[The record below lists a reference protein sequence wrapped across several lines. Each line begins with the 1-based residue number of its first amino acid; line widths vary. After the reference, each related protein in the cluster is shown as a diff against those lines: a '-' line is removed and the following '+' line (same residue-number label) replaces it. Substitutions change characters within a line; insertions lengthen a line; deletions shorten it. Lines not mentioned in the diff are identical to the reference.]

1 MFDIVGKRYW
11 FFTLS
16 AALIVLGIVAMI
28 ISTIQVGTPLRLS
41 VDFTGGTLFELR
53 FDNPVAPADV
63 RQIFVDRG
71 YGDTSVQTTAD
82 GRTALIR
89 SKPIDPAEKVE
100 IAAELYDQF
109 GPADELRFESVGP
122 TVGREVTRAATVA
135 TVAAAVVILL
145 FIIIAFRKVPNAGRY
160 GVCAIAAMLH
170 DILVAA
176 GFVALMGLIAGWE
189 VDALFL
195 TAILTVIGFS
205 VQDTIVV
212 FDRIRENIPKRR
224 GEPFEVIV
232 NRSLLETLHRS
243 LATQLN
249 AIFVLTAV
257 LIFGGATMKQFVTVL
272 LVGLLSG
279 TYSSICNA
287 VPLLVV
293 WENGEVGRFFRRLFG
308 KQPATA

>member
-1 MFDIVGKRYW
+1 MPG
-11 FFTLS
+11 
-16 AALIVLGIVAMI
+16 
-28 ISTIQVGTPLRLS
+28 
-41 VDFTGGTLFELR
+41 
-53 FDNPVAPADV
+53 DV

-71 YGDTSVQTTAD
+71 YGDTSVQTTSD

-100 IAAELYDQF
+100 ISAELREQF

-122 TVGREVTRAATVA
+122 TVGREVTRAAVVA
-135 TVAAAVVILL
+135 TLAAAIAILV
-145 FIIIAFRKVPNAGRY
+145 FIIGAFRKVPKAGRY
-160 GVCAIAAMLH
+160 GVCAIVAMLH

-176 GFVALMGLIAGWE
+176 GFFALMGLIAGWE

-224 GEPFEVIV
+224 GEPFEVVV
-232 NRSLLETLHRS
+232 NRSLLETIHRS

-249 AIFVLTAV
+249 AIFVLVAV
-257 LIFGGATMKQFVTVL
+257 LLFGGATMKQFVTVL

-293 WENGEVGRFFRRLFG
+293 WENGEIGRFFRRLFG
-308 KQPATA
+308 RKEQGRDLRRVAPAWEPSRSFPAQDKRQHIDVFLTLRYKRAQECGLLEKGPDCWPLLALNGE

>member
-1 MFDIVGKRYW
+1 M
-11 FFTLS
+11 
-16 AALIVLGIVAMI
+16 
-28 ISTIQVGTPLRLS
+28 RLS

-53 FDNPVAPADV
+53 FDEPVVPGDV

-71 YGDTSVQTTAD
+71 YGDTSVQTTSD

-100 IAAELYDQF
+100 ISAELREQF

-122 TVGREVTRAATVA
+122 TVGREVTRAAVVA
-135 TVAAAVVILL
+135 TLAAAIAILV
-145 FIIIAFRKVPNAGRY
+145 FIIGAFRKVPKAGRY
-160 GVCAIAAMLH
+160 GVCAIVAMLH

-176 GFVALMGLIAGWE
+176 GFFALMGLIAGWE

-224 GEPFEVIV
+224 GEPFEVVV
-232 NRSLLETLHRS
+232 NRSLLETIHRS

-249 AIFVLTAV
+249 AIFVLVAV
-257 LIFGGATMKQFVTVL
+257 LLFGGATMKQFVTVL

-293 WENGEVGRFFRRLFG
+293 WENGEIGRFFRRLFG
-308 KQPATA
+308 RKEQAAT